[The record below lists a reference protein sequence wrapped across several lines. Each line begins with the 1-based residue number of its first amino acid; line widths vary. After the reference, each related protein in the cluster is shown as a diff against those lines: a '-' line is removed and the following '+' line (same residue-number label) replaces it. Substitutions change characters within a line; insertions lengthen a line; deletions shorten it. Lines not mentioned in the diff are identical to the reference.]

1 MLNIQHFIGVP
12 KITFSQLEN
21 GATKF
26 ELKYV
31 PRGFGHTLG
40 NALRRIILAYNLG
53 GAVTGLKIKGVP
65 HEYDVITGVKE
76 NVINILLN
84 FKKLRFK
91 LEEGMESL
99 QWVSQRVKGIGK
111 YTAGD
116 LKFPAGVE
124 LLNPEEFLFE
134 ITDNSTEM
142 NMDIRVEKGYG
153 YYSLEYLRQRDRK
166 GENDAEEVGFLLIDN
181 DFSLVDYVRYDV
193 EEVIEDFSGSVKDAL
208 NLEIKVKYNN
218 ISPNEILMFAGEV
231 LASYAKLFV
240 FDDVYI
246 DKSVLID
253 YDDLSEE
260 VEAPKEESGS
270 VKTMPIDALP
280 LSERTRNA
288 LIKNNILYVEDLEKK
303 KKSEL
308 LVMKGVGRKAIDEIT
323 SSLANIG
330 KVLIG

>member
-12 KITFSQLEN
+12 KISFSQLDD
-21 GATKF
+21 GATRF

-31 PRGFGHTLG
+31 PRWFWHTLW
-40 NALRRIILAYNLG
+40 NALRRIILAYNLW

-65 HEYDVITGVKE
+65 HEYDVIAGVKE
-76 NVINILLN
+76 NVISILLN

-91 LEEGMESL
+91 IDENAESL
-99 QWVSQRVKGIGK
+99 QRIAQRFKGIGR
-111 YTAGD
+111 YTASD
-116 LKFPAGVE
+116 LKFPSGVQ
-124 LLNPEEFLFE
+124 LLNGDEFLFE
-134 ITDNSTEM
+134 ITDSSTEI
-142 NMDIRVEKGYG
+142 NLELRVEKGYG
-153 YYSLEYLRQRDRK
+153 YYSLEYLRQREKKEKDT
-166 GENDAEEVGFLLIDN
+166 EEVGLLLVDN

-193 EEVIEDFSGSVKDAL
+193 EEVIEDFSGSTKDAL
-208 NLEIKVKYNN
+208 NIEIKVKYDN
-218 ISPNEILMFAGEV
+218 ISPKEIIMFAGEV
-231 LASYAKLFV
+231 LTSYAKLFV
-240 FDDVYI
+240 FDNVYI
-246 DKSVLID
+246 DKSVLVE
-253 YDDLSEE
+253 YDDLSEAE
-260 VEAPKEESGS
+260 EALPEESGS

-308 LVMKGVGRKAIDEIT
+308 LVMKWVGRKAIDEIT

>member
-12 KITFSQLEN
+12 KISFSQLDD
-21 GATKF
+21 GATRF

-31 PRGFGHTLG
+31 PRWFWHTLW
-40 NALRRIILAYNLG
+40 NALRRIILAYNLW

-76 NVINILLN
+76 NVISILLN

-91 LEEGMESL
+91 IDENAESL
-99 QWVSQRVKGIGK
+99 QRIAQRFKGIGR
-111 YTAGD
+111 YTASD
-116 LKFPAGVE
+116 LKFPSGVQ
-124 LLNPEEFLFE
+124 LLNGDEFLFE
-134 ITDNSTEM
+134 ITDSSTEI
-142 NMDIRVEKGYG
+142 NLELRVEKGYG
-153 YYSLEYLRQRDRK
+153 YYSLEYLRQRDK
-166 GENDAEEVGFLLIDN
+166 KEKDTEEVGLLLVDN
-181 DFSLVDYVRYDV
+181 NFSLVDYVRYDV
-193 EEVIEDFSGSVKDAL
+193 EEVIEDFSGSTKDAL
-208 NLEIKVKYNN
+208 NIEIKVKYDN
-218 ISPNEILMFAGEV
+218 ISPKEIIMFAGEV
-231 LASYAKLFV
+231 LTSYAKLFV
-240 FDDVYI
+240 FDNVYI
-246 DKSVLID
+246 DKSVLVE
-253 YDDLSEE
+253 YDDLSEAE
-260 VEAPKEESGS
+260 EALPEESGS

-308 LVMKGVGRKAIDEIT
+308 LVMKWVGRKAIDEIT

>member
-12 KITFSQLEN
+12 KISFSQLDD
-21 GATKF
+21 GATRF

-31 PRGFGHTLG
+31 PRWFWHTLW
-40 NALRRIILAYNLG
+40 NALRRIILAYNLW

-76 NVINILLN
+76 NVISILLN

-91 LEEGMESL
+91 IDENAESL
-99 QWVSQRVKGIGK
+99 QRIAQRFKGIGR
-111 YTAGD
+111 YTASD
-116 LKFPAGVE
+116 LKFPSGVQ
-124 LLNPEEFLFE
+124 LLNGDEFLFE
-134 ITDNSTEM
+134 ITDSSTEI
-142 NMDIRVEKGYG
+142 NLELRVEKGYG
-153 YYSLEYLRQRDRK
+153 YYSLEYLRQRDK
-166 GENDAEEVGFLLIDN
+166 KEKDTEEVGLLLVDN

-193 EEVIEDFSGSVKDAL
+193 EEVIEDFSGSTKDAL
-208 NLEIKVKYNN
+208 NIEIKVKYDN
-218 ISPNEILMFAGEV
+218 ISPKEIIMFAGEV
-231 LASYAKLFV
+231 LTSYAKLFV
-240 FDDVYI
+240 FDNVYI
-246 DKSVLID
+246 DKSVLVE
-253 YDDLSEE
+253 YDDLSEAE
-260 VEAPKEESGS
+260 EALPEESGS

-308 LVMKGVGRKAIDEIT
+308 LVMKWVGRKAIDEIT

>member
-12 KITFSQLEN
+12 KISFSQLDD
-21 GATKF
+21 GATRF

-31 PRGFGHTLG
+31 PRWFWHTLW
-40 NALRRIILAYNLG
+40 NALRRIILAYNLW

-76 NVINILLN
+76 NVISILLN

-91 LEEGMESL
+91 IDENAESL
-99 QWVSQRVKGIGK
+99 QRIAQRFKGIGR
-111 YTAGD
+111 YTASD
-116 LKFPAGVE
+116 LKFPSGVQ
-124 LLNPEEFLFE
+124 LLNGDEFLFE
-134 ITDNSTEM
+134 ITDSSTEI
-142 NMDIRVEKGYG
+142 NLELRVEKGYG
-153 YYSLEYLRQRDRK
+153 YYSLEYLRQRDK
-166 GENDAEEVGFLLIDN
+166 KEKDTEEVGLLLVDN

-193 EEVIEDFSGSVKDAL
+193 EEVIEDFSGSTKDAL
-208 NLEIKVKYNN
+208 NIEIKVKYDN
-218 ISPNEILMFAGEV
+218 ISPKEIIMFAGEV
-231 LASYAKLFV
+231 LTSYAKLFV
-240 FDDVYI
+240 FDNVYI
-246 DKSVLID
+246 DKSVLVE
-253 YDDLSEE
+253 YDDLSEAEE
-260 VEAPKEESGS
+260 VLPEESGS

-308 LVMKGVGRKAIDEIT
+308 LVMKWVGRKAIDEIT

>member
-12 KITFSQLEN
+12 KISFSQLDD
-21 GATKF
+21 GATRF

-31 PRGFGHTLG
+31 PRWFWHTLW
-40 NALRRIILAYNLG
+40 NALRRIILAYNLWW
-53 GAVTGLKIKGVP
+53 AVTGLKIKGVP

-76 NVINILLN
+76 NVISILLN

-91 LEEGMESL
+91 IDENAESL
-99 QWVSQRVKGIGK
+99 QRIAQRFKGIGR
-111 YTAGD
+111 YTASD
-116 LKFPAGVE
+116 LKFPSGVQ
-124 LLNPEEFLFE
+124 LLNGDEFLFE
-134 ITDNSTEM
+134 ITDSSTEI
-142 NMDIRVEKGYG
+142 NLELRVEKGYG
-153 YYSLEYLRQRDRK
+153 YYSLEYLRQRDK
-166 GENDAEEVGFLLIDN
+166 KEKDTEEVGLLLVDN

-193 EEVIEDFSGSVKDAL
+193 EEVIEDFSGSTKDAL
-208 NLEIKVKYNN
+208 NIEIKVKYDN
-218 ISPNEILMFAGEV
+218 ISPKEIIMFAGEV
-231 LASYAKLFV
+231 LTSYAKLFV
-240 FDDVYI
+240 FDNVYI
-246 DKSVLID
+246 DKSVLVE
-253 YDDLSEE
+253 YDDLSEAE
-260 VEAPKEESGS
+260 EALPEESGS

-308 LVMKGVGRKAIDEIT
+308 LVMKWVGRKAIDEIT

>member
-12 KITFSQLEN
+12 KISFSQLDD
-21 GATKF
+21 GATRF

-31 PRGFGHTLG
+31 PRWFWHTLW
-40 NALRRIILAYNLG
+40 NALRRIILAYNLW

-76 NVINILLN
+76 NVISILLN

-91 LEEGMESL
+91 IDENAESL
-99 QWVSQRVKGIGK
+99 QRIAQRFKGIGR
-111 YTAGD
+111 YTASD
-116 LKFPAGVE
+116 LKFPSGVQ
-124 LLNPEEFLFE
+124 LLNWDEFLFE
-134 ITDNSTEM
+134 ITDSSTEI
-142 NMDIRVEKGYG
+142 NLELRVEKGYG
-153 YYSLEYLRQRDRK
+153 YYSLEYLRQRDK
-166 GENDAEEVGFLLIDN
+166 KEKDTEEVGLLLVDN

-193 EEVIEDFSGSVKDAL
+193 EEIIEDFSGSTKDAL
-208 NLEIKVKYNN
+208 NIEIKVKYDN
-218 ISPNEILMFAGEV
+218 ISPKEIIMFAGEV
-231 LASYAKLFV
+231 LTSYAKLFV
-240 FDDVYI
+240 FDNVYI
-246 DKSVLID
+246 DKSVLVE
-253 YDDLSEE
+253 YDDLSEAE
-260 VEAPKEESGS
+260 EALPEESGS

-308 LVMKGVGRKAIDEIT
+308 LVMKWVGRKAIDEIT

>member
-12 KITFSQLEN
+12 KISFSQLDD
-21 GATKF
+21 GATRF

-31 PRGFGHTLG
+31 PRWFWHTLW
-40 NALRRIILAYNLG
+40 NALRRIILAYNLW

-76 NVINILLN
+76 NVISILLN

-91 LEEGMESL
+91 IDENAESL
-99 QWVSQRVKGIGK
+99 QRIAQRFKGIGR
-111 YTAGD
+111 YTASD
-116 LKFPAGVE
+116 LKFPSGVQ
-124 LLNPEEFLFE
+124 LLNGDEFLFE
-134 ITDNSTEM
+134 ITDSSTEI
-142 NMDIRVEKGYG
+142 NLELRVEKGYG

-166 GENDAEEVGFLLIDN
+166 EKDTEEVGLLLVDN

-193 EEVIEDFSGSVKDAL
+193 EEVIEDFSGSTKDAL
-208 NLEIKVKYNN
+208 NIEIKVKYDN
-218 ISPNEILMFAGEV
+218 ISPKEIIMFAGEV
-231 LASYAKLFV
+231 LTSYAKLFV
-240 FDDVYI
+240 FDNVYI
-246 DKSVLID
+246 DKSVLVE
-253 YDDLSEE
+253 YDDLSEAEE
-260 VEAPKEESGS
+260 VLPEESGS

-308 LVMKGVGRKAIDEIT
+308 LVMKWVGRKAIDEIT

>member
-12 KITFSQLEN
+12 KISFSQLN
-21 GATKF
+21 DGATRF

-31 PRGFGHTLG
+31 PRWFWHTLW
-40 NALRRIILAYNLG
+40 NALRRIILAYNLW

-76 NVINILLN
+76 NVISILLN

-91 LEEGMESL
+91 IDENAESL
-99 QWVSQRVKGIGK
+99 QRIAQRFKGIGR
-111 YTAGD
+111 YTASD
-116 LKFPAGVE
+116 LKFPSGVQ
-124 LLNPEEFLFE
+124 LLNGDEFLFE
-134 ITDNSTEM
+134 ITDSSTEI
-142 NMDIRVEKGYG
+142 NLELRVEKGYG
-153 YYSLEYLRQRDRK
+153 YYSLEYLRQRDK
-166 GENDAEEVGFLLIDN
+166 KEKDTEEVGLLLVDN

-193 EEVIEDFSGSVKDAL
+193 EEVIEDFSGSTKDAL
-208 NLEIKVKYNN
+208 NIEIKVKYDN
-218 ISPNEILMFAGEV
+218 ISPKEIIMFAGEV
-231 LASYAKLFV
+231 LTSYAKLFV
-240 FDDVYI
+240 FDNVYI
-246 DKSVLID
+246 DKSVLVE
-253 YDDLSEE
+253 YDDLSEAE
-260 VEAPKEESGS
+260 EALPEESGS

-308 LVMKGVGRKAIDEIT
+308 LVMKWVGRKAIDEIT

>member
-12 KITFSQLEN
+12 KISFSQLDD
-21 GATKF
+21 GATRF

-31 PRGFGHTLG
+31 PRWFWHTLW
-40 NALRRIILAYNLG
+40 NALRRIILAYNLW

-65 HEYDVITGVKE
+65 HEYDVIAGVKE
-76 NVINILLN
+76 NVISILLN

-91 LEEGMESL
+91 IDENAESL
-99 QWVSQRVKGIGK
+99 QRIAQRFKGIGR
-111 YTAGD
+111 YTASD
-116 LKFPAGVE
+116 LKFPSGVQ
-124 LLNPEEFLFE
+124 LLNGDEFLFE
-134 ITDNSTEM
+134 ITDSSTEI
-142 NMDIRVEKGYG
+142 NLELRVEKGYG
-153 YYSLEYLRQRDRK
+153 YYSLEYLRQRDK
-166 GENDAEEVGFLLIDN
+166 KEKDTEEVGLLHVDN

-193 EEVIEDFSGSVKDAL
+193 EEVIEDFSGSTKDAL
-208 NLEIKVKYNN
+208 NIEIKVKYDN
-218 ISPNEILMFAGEV
+218 ISPKEIIMFAGEV
-231 LASYAKLFV
+231 LTSYAKLFV
-240 FDDVYI
+240 FDNVYI
-246 DKSVLID
+246 DKSVLVE
-253 YDDLSEE
+253 YDDLSEAE
-260 VEAPKEESGS
+260 EALPEESGS

-308 LVMKGVGRKAIDEIT
+308 LVMKWVGRKAIDEIT